1 MTKKMKL
8 RRDDCC
14 AACGEEQ
21 PAGTTAIWCSD
32 ERVVRCLSCHDGEAH
47 QIASEPL
54 PLVTSAPTAMAGP
67 PRAPSVETMHA
78 SMDVAG
84 GSAQTEYEKRARR
97 ERSKKEQRVTDD
109 VEWREDLR
117 ERRPVLG
124 RIATALTPKPQ
135 IGPESQPTQAWKIG
149 AEGEQRVAE
158 VLAEAV
164 GIEVLH
170 DRLMPRSRS
179 ANIDHIVVGPS
190 GVFIIDAKK
199 YKGKIETRD
208 VGGWLKTDVRLYVN
222 SRDRTKLVDGVLR
235 QVEAVRRVLDDSF
248 PHIPIHGVL
257 CFVGCDW
264 GWIMRPKHVKEV
276 TAIWPMALA
285 EHVSVEGDFA
295 ERVPEIAE
303 FLRQSLRPAS

>member
-14 AACGEEQ
+14 AACGDEQ
-21 PAGTTAIWCSD
+21 PAGTTAVWCND
-32 ERVVRCLSCHDGEAH
+32 ERVVRCLSCHEGEAR
-47 QIASEPL
+47 QAAAEPES
-54 PLVTSAPTAMAGP
+54 LVTSAPATMAGP
-67 PRAPSVETMHA
+67 PSAPTAETMQA
-78 SMDVAG
+78 SVDVAG
-84 GSAQTEYEKRARR
+84 GSAQAEYEKRAMR
-97 ERSKKEQRVTDD
+97 ERSKKEQLVTDD
-109 VEWREDLR
+109 AEWREDLR

-124 RIATALTPKPQ
+124 RIATALTPKPE

-158 VLAEAV
+158 VLAEV
-164 GIEVLH
+164 VEIEVLH

-208 VGGWLKTDVRLYVN
+208 VGGWLKTDIRLYVN
-222 SRDRTKLVDGVLR
+222 SRDRTKVVDGVLR
-235 QVEAVRRVLDDSF
+235 QVDALKSVLDDSF
-248 PHIPIHGVL
+248 PDVPIHGVL

-264 GWIMRPKHVKEV
+264 GWIMREKCVKEV

-285 EHVSVEGDFA
+285 QHVSVEGDFA

-303 FLRQSLRPAS
+303 MLRQSLRPAS

>member
-8 RRDDCC
+8 RWDGCC

-32 ERVVRCLSCHDGEAH
+32 ERVVRCLSCHDGDVH
-47 QIASEPL
+47 QTAAEPL
-54 PLVTSAPTAMAGP
+54 PLAALTSTTLAGP
-67 PRAPSVETMHA
+67 PSAPSVE
-78 SMDVAG
+78 SMQATIDIAG
-84 GSAQTEYEKRARR
+84 GSAQAEYEKRARR
-97 ERSKKEQRVTDD
+97 ERSKKEQRVADD
-109 VEWREDLR
+109 AGWREDLR

-124 RIATALTPKPQ
+124 RIATALTPRPVT
-135 IGPESQPTQAWKIG
+135 GPESQPTQAWKIG

-158 VLAEAV
+158 VLAVAV

-190 GVFIIDAKK
+190 GVFVIDAKK

-208 VGGWLKTDVRLYVN
+208 AGGWLKTDMRLYVN
-222 SRDRTKLVDGVLR
+222 GRDRTRLVDGVLR
-235 QVEAVRRVLDDSF
+235 QVDAVRRVLDDSF
-248 PHIPIHGVL
+248 PDVPVLGVL
-257 CFVGCDW
+257 CFIGSHW
-264 GWIMRPKHVKEV
+264 GRKMRPKHIKSV
-276 TAIWPMALA
+276 TAVWPMALA
-285 EHVSVEGDFA
+285 EHVAVDGDFA
-295 ERVPEIAE
+295 EQIPGLAE